1 MSPQPSQ
8 LEADVIRRL
17 LDGAKAAP
25 DPADQPQADDYDW
38 NAPHRLTAAQT
49 RRLQRLTED
58 AAKAVAQALAR
69 LLHAEVRLQPSQ
81 PTQHYAPALSAAAAE
96 EAHYAVA
103 LETADGRR
111 AGALTLAP
119 QKAAGWVALLL
130 GGGGGQDAAE
140 REMSTLEKAILADAM
155 GAVTAAVSGVIQAAG
170 GPQLGPAGDLH
181 RGEYPLGREE
191 DAYGRVA
198 FLEEGEQPPG
208 GISFIVLLDVL
219 EGAVGPGGEAVA
231 AAAAA
236 EQDVRDDLI
245 RHLERVALPIAV
257 STRAELTMRDI
268 LALEPGDVILTDLNS
283 DEPMDVLVAGRRTFA
298 GRPVASG
305 GRYAVQIAADTNR

>member
-17 LDGAKAAP
+17 LDGAKAA
-25 DPADQPQADDYDW
+25 DAPADVPDAADYDW
-38 NAPHRLTAAQT
+38 RVPCRLTAAQAA
-49 RRLQRLTED
+49 RLQRLADD
-58 AAKAVAQALAR
+58 AAKAVSQALAQ
-69 LLHAEVRLQPSQ
+69 LLHAEVRLQPSE

-119 QKAAGWVALLL
+119 QKAAQWVALLL

-231 AAAAA
+231 AAA
-236 EQDVRDDLI
+236 EQDVRDDVI
-245 RHLERVALPIAV
+245 RHLERVALPVAV
-257 STRAELTMRDI
+257 STRTELTMRDI

-305 GRYAVQIAADTNR
+305 GRYAVQIAADTNG